1 MTSATARATRTVR
14 TWRGLAPRRR
24 HQVERRLDLRL
35 VAPVAVAWLATAFGG
50 LLLDPGAAGAGS
62 ALTLAVAVL
71 LVAPPGR
78 TRSPDGSRRIVALAL
93 AMTSLLLLS
102 CAAQGAIRSAGPVA
116 DLARSQAVVTMSGAL
131 TADPRLVA
139 SSGRRGGPVVVV
151 RLHVTTVV
159 GRGVRTLVQTPVL
172 VIGPASAWGGLGWND
187 DVELVA
193 RLAPSEPGD
202 DVVAVARPLGPPR
215 VTGGPG
221 PVLEAAAT
229 VRERNRVATDHVWTD
244 ARGLVPALVVGD
256 TSRTP
261 QDLTEAMLA
270 TGLSHLSAVSG
281 TNVTLVV
288 GAAVWVCGLLGVRR
302 RWRPVVAVVVL
313 AAFVTV
319 ARPEPSVIRAAVMGA
334 VGLLALSTSRRRA
347 GVPVLAGAV
356 VALLVWDPWLARSY
370 GFALSSVATL
380 GLLVLVRPW
389 GEVIAAGLPRRL
401 ARLGPVIAVPLAA
414 QAVCA
419 PLVVPL
425 QGSVSVIA
433 VVANLLAAPFVAP
446 ATIAGVTV
454 AALAVVWPAAAAVI
468 AWTAAAPAQAIAA
481 VARRCAEAPIVA
493 IPWGD
498 SAWHAVALAVL
509 TAAAV
514 VTIPWAW
521 HRGRTRPA
529 VAAAVVLVAA
539 GVAAP
544 TRAISWPPP
553 GWLLVACDV
562 GQGDGLVVNSGPGR
576 AVVVD
581 TGPDPELIDG
591 CLARLRIEAV
601 DLVVLTH
608 FHADHVDGLAG
619 VLADR
624 PVAEIRS
631 SPVRDPPGEA
641 EAVARLAATTG
652 TRVGELRAGQ
662 HLDVGAVSA
671 DVWWPAR
678 EIDAGSVANNGSVVL
693 TLHVGGVSFLLAGDI
708 EREAAAAVLREV
720 QRDPARWGTV
730 DVLKV
735 AHHGSGNRDDRLLDH
750 VSGRIAL
757 ISVGAGNDYAHP
769 TPSTLTALESRGFAV
784 HRTDLEGDLAV
795 VSRDGEVA
803 VVSP

>member
-1 MTSATARATRTVR
+1 MSGRTVR
-14 TWRGLAPRRR
+14 TWRGLSPRRR
-24 HQVERRLDLRL
+24 PQVERRLDVRL
-35 VAPVAVAWLATAFGG
+35 ICPVAVAWLATAFGG
-50 LLLDPGAAGAGS
+50 LLVDLPVVWVGSAFALALAVGLMIPRRRGAARPTGARRVV
-62 ALTLAVAVL
+62 ALTLALTA
-71 LVAPPGR
+71 
-78 TRSPDGSRRIVALAL
+78 
-93 AMTSLLLLS
+93 LLLL
-102 CAAQGAIRSAGPVA
+102 AAGAQRTIGAAGPVT
-116 DLARSQAVVTMSGAL
+116 DLARSSAVVTLTGTL
-131 TADPRLVA
+131 TADPRPVTA
-139 SSGRRGGPVVVV
+139 PSPRGGPLVVV
-151 RLHVTTVV
+151 RVGVESVV
-159 GRGVRTLVQTPVL
+159 GRGARTPVQTPVL
-172 VIGPASAWGGLGWND
+172 VVGPASAWAALRWND
-187 DVELVA
+187 EVEFVA

-202 DVVAVARPLGPPR
+202 DVVAVARPLGTPR
-215 VTGGPG
+215 VMGGPG
-221 PVLEAAAT
+221 PVLEAAEA
-229 VRERNRVATDHVWTD
+229 VRARFRSATDHVWTD

-261 QDLTEAMLA
+261 RELTEAMLA

-288 GAAVWVCGLLGVRR
+288 AAAVWACGLLGVRR
-302 RWRPVVAVVVL
+302 RWRPLVAVLVL
-313 AAFVTV
+313 AAFVAV

-356 VALLVWDPWLARSY
+356 VTLLVWDPWLARSY

-380 GLLVLVRPW
+380 GLLVLVKPW
-389 GEVIAAGLPRRL
+389 GAAISAGLPRRL
-401 ARLGPVIAVPLAA
+401 AWLGPVIAVPLAA

-446 ATIAGVTV
+446 ATLAGVVV
-454 AALAVVWPAAAAVI
+454 ATLAVVWPAAAFLA
-468 AWTAAAPAQAIAA
+468 AWVAAAPAQAIAW
-481 VARRCAEAPIVA
+481 VARRCAEAPIVS

-509 TAAAV
+509 TVAVV

-521 HRGRTRPA
+521 HGGRSRPA
-529 VAAAVVLVAA
+529 VAVAIVLVTI
-539 GVAAP
+539 GLSAP
-544 TRAISWPPP
+544 TRPIAWPPP

-562 GQGDGLVVNSGPGR
+562 GQGDGIVVNSGPGR

-581 TGPDPELIDG
+581 TGPDPHLIDG
-591 CLARLRIEAV
+591 CLDRLRIETV

-608 FHADHVDGLAG
+608 FHADHVDGLDG
-619 VLADR
+619 VLDGR
-624 PVAEIRS
+624 PVAEVRS

-641 EAVARLAATTG
+641 AQVSRLEEAG
-652 TRVGELRAGQ
+652 HTRVGELRAGQ
-662 HLDVGAVSA
+662 HLEVGGVTA

-678 EIDAGSVANNGSVVL
+678 EIDAGSVANNGSIVL
-693 TLHVGGVSFLLAGDI
+693 TLDVGGVSFLLAGDI
-708 EREAAAAVLREV
+708 EREAGAAVLRKV
-720 QRDPARWGTV
+720 QRDPDRWGAI

-757 ISVGAGNDYAHP
+757 ISVGKGNDYGHP
-769 TPSTLTALESRGFAV
+769 TPSTLAALDARGFEV

-795 VSRDGEVA
+795 VSRDGEIV

>member
-1 MTSATARATRTVR
+1 MTARTVRTVR

-24 HQVERRLDLRL
+24 PQVERRLDLRL
-35 VAPVAVAWLATAFGG
+35 LAPVAVAWLATALAG
-50 LLLDPGAAGAGS
+50 LLAYPTAVWAGS
-62 ALTLAVAVL
+62 ALALAVAL
-71 LVAPPGR
+71 LLIAPGRRSPRPGGPRRLVAL
-78 TRSPDGSRRIVALAL
+78 TLAL
-93 AMTSLLLLS
+93 TSLLLLA
-102 CAAQGAIRSAGPVA
+102 CAAQRSIRCAGPVA
-116 DLARSQAVVTMSGAL
+116 DLARSQAVVTMSGTL
-131 TADPRLVA
+131 TADPRPLT
-139 SSGRRGGPVVVV
+139 SSTQRGGPAVVV
-151 RLHVTTVV
+151 RIHVTTVV
-159 GRGVRTLVQTPVL
+159 GRGVRTSVQTPVL
-172 VIGPASAWGGLGWND
+172 VIGPASVWGALGWND

-193 RLAPSEPGD
+193 RLAPAEPGD

-221 PVLEAAAT
+221 LVLDAVAT
-229 VRERNRVATDHVWTD
+229 VRERNREATEHVWHD

-288 GAAVWVCGLLGVRR
+288 AAAVWVCGLLGVRR
-302 RWRPVVAVVVL
+302 RWRPLVAVLVL
-313 AAFVTV
+313 ATFVTV

-356 VALLVWDPWLARSY
+356 VGLLVWDPWLARSY

-389 GEVIAAGLPRRL
+389 GAVIAAGLPRRL
-401 ARLGPVIAVPLAA
+401 AWLGPIIAVPLAA

-446 ATIAGVTV
+446 ATIAGVAV
-454 AALAVVWPAAAAVI
+454 ATLAVAWPAAAAVL
-468 AWTAAAPAQAIAA
+468 AWTAAVPAQAIAG

-498 SAWHAVALAVL
+498 SAWHAVALAGL
-509 TAAAV
+509 TAAGI

-539 GVAAP
+539 GISAP
-544 TRAISWPPP
+544 TRAIAWPPP

-581 TGPDPELIDG
+581 AGPDPELIDE
-591 CLARLRIEAV
+591 CLGRLRIEAV

-608 FHADHVDGLAG
+608 FHADHVDGLDG

-624 PVAEIRS
+624 PVAEIRG

-641 EAVARLAATTG
+641 EAVARLAATTR
-652 TRVGELRAGQ
+652 TRIGELRAGQ
-662 HLDVGAVSA
+662 RLEVGSVTA

-708 EREAAAAVLREV
+708 EREAAAAVSREV
-720 QRDPARWGTV
+720 QRDPARWGAI

-750 VSGRIAL
+750 ISGRLAL

-769 TPSTLTALESRGFAV
+769 APSTLAALDARGFAV

-795 VSRDGEVA
+795 VSRDGEIR
-803 VVSP
+803 VVSR

>member
-1 MTSATARATRTVR
+1 VRTV
-14 TWRGLAPRRR
+14 RGLAPRRR
-24 HQVERRLDLRL
+24 PQVERRLDLRL
-35 VAPVAVAWLATAFGG
+35 LAPVAVAWLATAFAG
-50 LLLDPGAAGAGS
+50 LLYDPALVWAGS
-62 ALTLAVAVL
+62 GLVLAVALLLIAPIGRSRPGGPRRLVALTLALTA
-71 LVAPPGR
+71 
-78 TRSPDGSRRIVALAL
+78 
-93 AMTSLLLLS
+93 LLLIS
-102 CAAQGAIRSAGPVA
+102 CAAQRTIRTAGPVA
-116 DLARSQAVVTMSGAL
+116 DLARSQAVVRMSGTL
-131 TADPRLVA
+131 TADPRPVIQ
-139 SSGRRGGPVVVV
+139 STQRGAPVVVV
-151 RLHVTTVV
+151 RIHVATVV
-159 GRGVRTLVQTPVL
+159 GRGVRTEVQTPVL
-172 VIGPASAWGGLGWND
+172 VIGAASAWGALGWND
-187 DVELVA
+187 DVEVVA
-193 RLAPSEPGD
+193 RLVPSEPGD

-221 PVLEAAAT
+221 LVLEAAAT
-229 VRERNRVATDHVWTD
+229 VRERNRVATEHVWPD

-256 TSRTP
+256 RSRTP

-288 GAAVWVCGLLGVRR
+288 AAAVWVCGLLGVRR

-356 VALLVWDPWLARSY
+356 VTLLVWDPWLARSY
-370 GFALSSVATL
+370 GFALSSAATL

-389 GEVIAAGLPRRL
+389 AAVIADGLPRRV
-401 ARLGPVIAVPLAA
+401 AWLGPVIAVPLAA

-446 ATIAGVTV
+446 ATIAGVAV
-454 AALAVVWPAAAAVI
+454 ATMAVVWPSAAALLAWVAAV
-468 AWTAAAPAQAIAA
+468 PAQAIAG
-481 VARRCAEAPIVA
+481 VARRCAEAPIVS

-498 SAWHAVALAVL
+498 SAWHAVALAGL
-509 TAAAV
+509 TAAGI

-529 VAAAVVLVAA
+529 VAAAVVLVAV
-539 GVAAP
+539 GFSAP
-544 TRAISWPPP
+544 THAIGWPPP
-553 GWLLVACDV
+553 GWILVACDV

-576 AVVVD
+576 AIVVD
-581 TGPDPELIDG
+581 TGPDPRLIDE
-591 CLARLRIEAV
+591 CLGRLSIEAV

-608 FHADHVDGLAG
+608 FHADHVGGLAG

-624 PVAEIRS
+624 TVAEIRG
-631 SPVRDPPGEA
+631 SPVRDPPAEA
-641 EAVARLAATTG
+641 EAVARLAAA
-652 TRVGELRAGQ
+652 TRTRLGELRAGQ
-662 HLDVGAVSA
+662 RLDVGAVTA

-678 EIDAGSVANNGSVVL
+678 QIDAGSVANNGSVVL
-693 TLHVGGVSFLLAGDI
+693 TLQVGGVRFLLAGDI

-720 QRDPARWGTV
+720 QREPARWGSI

-750 VSGRIAL
+750 VSGRLAL

-769 TPSTLTALESRGFAV
+769 TPSTLAALDHRGFAV

-795 VSRDGEVA
+795 VSRDGQIS
-803 VVSP
+803 VVSR